1 MRDFKWKP
9 EWTGSSRSIWQC
21 LISACTISI
30 CSLSALSPIANA
42 AESATFQ
49 DRCAG
54 CHSMGGG
61 ALVGPDLLS
70 VKSWEDAKLRSEI
83 KRMEAM
89 AGPLSEQ
96 EVDEILAYLKNPEP
110 GPAENSEKPPE
121 KAATEQIPEGEL
133 PGSAENGRLL
143 FTGIRPL
150 ANGGMSC
157 IACHQA
163 GGQSLGPDLSRIGQK
178 YKGKAL
184 VSACQQA
191 AFKVMRPAYEDHKIT
206 ESEAYD
212 IAKYLLSLDQNN
224 IEGQA
229 NLLACG
235 SAISAGILILIFA
248 GYSRRPRG
256 ARQKLKRR

>member
-1 MRDFKWKP
+1 
-9 EWTGSSRSIWQC
+9 
-21 LISACTISI
+21 
-30 CSLSALSPIANA
+30 
-42 AESATFQ
+42 
-49 DRCAG
+49 
-54 CHSMGGG
+54 MGGG
-61 ALVGPDLLS
+61 VLVGPDLLS
-70 VKSWEDAKLRSEI
+70 VKGWDDTKLRTEI
-83 KRMEAM
+83 KRMEGM
-89 AGPLSEQ
+89 AGPLTDQ
-96 EVDEILAYLKNPEP
+96 EVDEILAYLKIPEA
-110 GPAENSEKPPE
+110 GAPAGSGEKEPEAAVSEE
-121 KAATEQIPEGEL
+121 IPEGEL
-133 PGSAENGRLL
+133 PGSADNGRLI
-143 FTGIRPL
+143 FTGLRPL

-163 GGQSLGPDLSRIGQK
+163 GSQSLGPDLSKIGQK

-191 AFKVMRPAYEDHKIT
+191 SFKVMRPAYKDHKIT

-224 IEGQA
+224 NESQV

-235 SAISAGILILIFA
+235 GAISAGILVLIFL